1 MAMRQSNTRNNV
13 LSRGLALALML
24 GGSVLASAHAEST
37 VISTGSLSDGGV
49 SVSSGA
55 SGTTI
60 ITSGN
65 STISSDG
72 TTISTSGISTSG
84 INSSGVTSSGI
95 STGSLTKP
103 GQPSW
108 NNDNT
113 RLKVDVDAGALMQ
126 GQACFYADQRYSQG
140 AVLSVGN
147 ILMRCIPQDP
157 QFNNSPLEWQVFT
170 ENKAR

>member
-1 MAMRQSNTRNNV
+1 MTMRQSNTRNNV

-72 TTISTSGISTSG
+72 TTISTSGI
-84 INSSGVTSSGI
+84 TSSAGI

-147 ILMRCIPQDP
+147 ILMRCISQDP

-170 ENKAR
+170 GNKAR

>member
-1 MAMRQSNTRNNV
+1 MTMRQSNTRSNV

-72 TTISTSGISTSG
+72 TTISTSGF
-84 INSSGVTSSGI
+84 TSSGI

-170 ENKAR
+170 GNKAR

>member
-1 MAMRQSNTRNNV
+1 MRQSNTRNNV

-37 VISTGSLSDGGV
+37 VISTDSLSDGGV

-72 TTISTSGISTSG
+72 TTISTSGI
-84 INSSGVTSSGI
+84 TSSGI

-170 ENKAR
+170 GNKAR

>member
-1 MAMRQSNTRNNV
+1 RNNM

-72 TTISTSGISTSG
+72 TTISTSG
-84 INSSGVTSSGI
+84 VTSSGI
-95 STGSLTKP
+95 SIGSLTKP
-103 GQPSW
+103 SQPSW

-170 ENKAR
+170 GNKAR

>member
-1 MAMRQSNTRNNV
+1 MTMRQSNTRNNV

-55 SGTTI
+55 LGTTI

-72 TTISTSGISTSG
+72 TTISTSG

-170 ENKAR
+170 GNKTR

>member
-1 MAMRQSNTRNNV
+1 MTMRQSNTRNNV

-72 TTISTSGISTSG
+72 TTISTSG
-84 INSSGVTSSGI
+84 VTSSGN

-170 ENKAR
+170 GNKAR

>member
-1 MAMRQSNTRNNV
+1 MTMRQSNTRNNV

-72 TTISTSGISTSG
+72 TTISTSGI
-84 INSSGVTSSGI
+84 TSSGI

-170 ENKAR
+170 GNKTR

>member
-1 MAMRQSNTRNNV
+1 MTMRQSNTRNNV

-72 TTISTSGISTSG
+72 TTISTSGIT
-84 INSSGVTSSGI
+84 SSGV

-170 ENKAR
+170 GNKAR

>member
-1 MAMRQSNTRNNV
+1 MTMRQSNTRNNV
-13 LSRGLALALML
+13 LLRGLALALML

-72 TTISTSGISTSG
+72 TTISTSGIST
-84 INSSGVTSSGI
+84 SGVTSSGI

-170 ENKAR
+170 GNNAR

>member
-1 MAMRQSNTRNNV
+1 MTMRQSNTRNNM

-24 GGSVLASAHAEST
+24 GGSVLVSAHAEST

-72 TTISTSGISTSG
+72 TTISTSGI
-84 INSSGVTSSGI
+84 TSSGI

-170 ENKAR
+170 GNKAR

>member
-1 MAMRQSNTRNNV
+1 MTMRQSNTRNNV
-13 LSRGLALALML
+13 LSRGLALVLML

-72 TTISTSGISTSG
+72 TTISTSG
-84 INSSGVTSSGI
+84 VTSSGI

-103 GQPSW
+103 SQPSW

-170 ENKAR
+170 GNKAR

>member
-1 MAMRQSNTRNNV
+1 MTMRQSNTRNNV

-37 VISTGSLSDGGV
+37 VISSGSLSDGGV

-72 TTISTSGISTSG
+72 TTISTSGI
-84 INSSGVTSSGI
+84 TSSGI

-170 ENKAR
+170 GNKAR

>member
-1 MAMRQSNTRNNV
+1 MTMRQSNTRSNV

-72 TTISTSGISTSG
+72 TTIS
-84 INSSGVTSSGI
+84 SSGVTSSGI

-170 ENKAR
+170 GNKAR

>member
-1 MAMRQSNTRNNV
+1 MTMRQSNTRNNV

-72 TTISTSGISTSG
+72 TTISTSGI
-84 INSSGVTSSGI
+84 TSSGI

-103 GQPSW
+103 SQPSW

-170 ENKAR
+170 GNKAR

>member
-1 MAMRQSNTRNNV
+1 MTMRQSNTRNNV

-24 GGSVLASAHAEST
+24 GSSVLASAHAEST

-72 TTISTSGISTSG
+72 TTISTSG
-84 INSSGVTSSGI
+84 VTSSGI

-103 GQPSW
+103 SQPSW

-170 ENKAR
+170 GNKAR

>member
-1 MAMRQSNTRNNV
+1 MTMRQSNTRNNV

-60 ITSGN
+60 ITSDN

-72 TTISTSGISTSG
+72 TTISTSGI
-84 INSSGVTSSGI
+84 TSSGI

-170 ENKAR
+170 GNKAR

>member
-1 MAMRQSNTRNNV
+1 MTMRQSNTRNNM

-24 GGSVLASAHAEST
+24 GGSMLASAHAEST

-72 TTISTSGISTSG
+72 TTISTSG
-84 INSSGVTSSGI
+84 VTSSGI

-103 GQPSW
+103 SQPSW

-140 AVLSVGN
+140 AVLSVGS

-170 ENKAR
+170 GNKAR

>member
-1 MAMRQSNTRNNV
+1 MTMRQSNTRNKV

-24 GGSVLASAHAEST
+24 GGSVLVPVQAEST
-37 VISTGSLSDGGV
+37 VISTGSLSDGAV

-72 TTISTSGISTSG
+72 TTISTSGLG
-84 INSSGVTSSGI
+84 NAGI

-103 GQPSW
+103 GKPGW

-170 ENKAR
+170 GNKAH

>member
-1 MAMRQSNTRNNV
+1 MTMRQSNTRNNV

-65 STISSDG
+65 SSISSDG
-72 TTISTSGISTSG
+72 TTISTSGI
-84 INSSGVTSSGI
+84 TSSGI

-103 GQPSW
+103 SQPSW

-170 ENKAR
+170 GNKAR